1 MKILRFGQMY
11 VNYLTHNYTYP
22 SEDLCLF
29 EHFPHKNLVIPS
41 LAIRNE
47 DIECSCTIIWL
58 IQNHKTYIAK
68 RNMSQ
73 DYEIYFKNFSVIRCL
88 SNFSTQ
94 FDLCEFESKFK
105 NCLNSSFTPAN
116 DELSVLQIF
125 FVFEWLNLVI
135 KVYMQTFLS
144 LLGLLTNWLTIV
156 TVKNKA
162 HKKILDNV
170 MYEHIFFN
178 SCFNLCFCF
187 LHSFSLINICIF
199 PKSSFCSSVYKTLVA
214 QYFKYVFELF
224 LGNSLRLC
232 CNFSF
237 ILFSM
242 SRFHAL
248 KLSKNCF
255 VSLANNFN
263 SFLSKKLKL
272 LYPIMFTLCST
283 WSTFKLF
290 EYGPNEVY
298 SSFDKNF
305 PYNRF
310 DDKYCDFADM
320 GEYRYLAFGCRV
332 FPMLNLINN
341 VFNNILFL
349 FVSVIIDI
357 HIIRFTNEKYTRS
370 KSLFH
375 DQKHLDEA
383 AEHRK
388 KVRKLIVTNGVLYFF
403 SHIPEFTFTLLLI
416 VFKKEMKYFC
426 YTFFSCTEI
435 NEIFQVFSLLS
446 ICLQFFVF
454 KHFDSNF
461 LLSFNDLKARFFTR
475 AKKLFFR
482 P

>member
-1 MKILRFGQMY
+1 MY
-11 VNYLTHNYTYP
+11 VNYLTHNYTYS

-29 EHFPHKNLVIPS
+29 EHFPHQNLVIPS
-41 LAIRNE
+41 LAIRNK
-47 DIECSCTIIWL
+47 DIQCSCTIIWL
-58 IQNHKTYIAK
+58 IQNHNIYIAK

-88 SNFSTQ
+88 ANFSTQ
-94 FDLCEFESKFK
+94 FDLCQFEKKFK
-105 NCLNSSFTPAN
+105 NCLNSSFTPTN
-116 DELSVLQIF
+116 EFSVFQMF

-135 KVYMQTFLS
+135 KVYTQTFLS
-144 LLGLLTNWLTIV
+144 LLGLFTNLLTIV
-156 TVKNKA
+156 TIKNKA
-162 HKKILDNV
+162 HKKILNNV
-170 MYEHIFFN
+170 MYEHIFYN
-178 SCFNLCFCF
+178 SCFNLFFC
-187 LHSFSLINICIF
+187 LVHSFSLINICIF
-199 PKSSFCSSVYKTLVA
+199 LTSSFCSSVYKTLVA
-214 QYFKYVFELF
+214 QYFKYVFEHF

-237 ILFSM
+237 IIFSM
-242 SRFHAL
+242 SRFYAL
-248 KLSKNCF
+248 TSKKWKLFSVIF
-255 VSLANNFN
+255 
-263 SFLSKKLKL
+263 SKKLNLKL
-272 LYPIMFTLCST
+272 FYSIMFILCSA
-283 WSTFKLF
+283 WSMFKLF

-305 PYNRF
+305 PYNLY
-310 DDKYCDFADM
+310 DDKYCQFTDTA
-320 GEYRYLAFGCRV
+320 EYRYLAFGCRV
-332 FPMLNLINN
+332 FPILNLINN

-357 HIIRFTNEKYTRS
+357 CLMRFANKKYTHS

-383 AEHRK
+383 AEHRN
-388 KVRKLIVTNGVLYFF
+388 KVRILIVTNGVLYFF

-435 NEIFQVFSLLS
+435 NEISQVFSLLS

-461 LLSFNDLKARFFTR
+461 ILSFSDLKAIFFTR
-475 AKKLFFR
+475 AKFSFKMIAKL
-482 P
+482 